1 MSLRVLGSLWRDL
14 GLCQHRCMSQA
25 FVLVV
30 HENGMVLELLGSS
43 LRGHDYECSTAST
56 GREALAAIDQRQPD
70 TVVLSVDLPSGDG
83 IDLCRRV
90 RARTRTPVIAISES
104 DDETRK
110 VATLDAGADDYLT
123 MPLSMPEVLARIRVA
138 LRHRR
143 ELALGP
149 SDSVIQIGALRI
161 DPDGH
166 AAMVGTRVLTLTP
179 KEFQLLV
186 LLARNADRVV
196 LHQSILEAIW
206 PNSKSQDAL
215 RLHIS
220 QLRKKLAPA
229 DRARSLVTLPGVGY
243 KLSAIADT

>member
-1 MSLRVLGSLWRDL
+1 
-14 GLCQHRCMSQA
+14 MSQA

-30 HENGMVLELLGSS
+30 HENATVLDLLQSS
-43 LRGHDYECSTAST
+43 LRAHDYECDTAST
-56 GREALAAIDQRQPD
+56 GREALAALDQRRPD
-70 TVVLSVDLPSGDG
+70 TVMLSIDMPSGDG

-110 VATLDAGADDYLT
+110 VAALDAGADDYLT

-143 ELALGP
+143 ELTEGP
-149 SDSVIQIGALRI
+149 GDSIVQLGALRI

-186 LLARNADRVV
+186 LLAHNADRVV
-196 LHQSILEAIW
+196 PHRSILDAMW

-220 QLRKKLAPA
+220 QLRKKLAPMDGA
-229 DRARSLVTLPGVGY
+229 PSLVTLPGVGY
-243 KLSAIADT
+243 TLSANDHPLP

>member
-1 MSLRVLGSLWRDL
+1 MR
-14 GLCQHRCMSQA
+14 QA

-30 HENGMVLELLGSS
+30 HENAAVLELLRSALDAHGF
-43 LRGHDYECSTAST
+43 ECSTASN
-56 GREALAAIDQRQPD
+56 GRAALAALDRGRPD
-70 TVVLSVDLPSGDG
+70 TVMLSIDLPSGDG
-83 IDLCRRV
+83 IDLCKRIRV
-90 RARTRTPVIAISES
+90 RNRTPVIAISES

-110 VATLDAGADDYLT
+110 VAALDAGADDYLT

-149 SDSVIQIGALRI
+149 SDSVIQFGALRI
-161 DPDGH
+161 DPGGH

-179 KEFQLLV
+179 KEFRLLV

-196 LHQSILEAIW
+196 PHQSILDAMW

-220 QLRKKLAPA
+220 QLRKKLAATVGAPVV
-229 DRARSLVTLPGVGY
+229 VTLPGVGY
-243 KLSAIADT
+243 RLSANDDPLS